1 MAQTVLKQLRVLSAA
16 HCKRSHRFILS
27 LALLL
32 ASHARI
38 LEVQIQCLTE
48 KKRKNPTTHSQCAV
62 TACKSFQTL
71 TKETPPNL
79 LGRDTA
85 LAIKHPEPRDTMFCW
100 HRWSGMLLKGRPR
113 SFFFLFFLSSA
124 SYTGLRI
131 SDLYYKHTA
140 ISFERNRRCSVFL

>member
-1 MAQTVLKQLRVLSAA
+1 MLKRLHVLSAA
-16 HCKRSHRFILS
+16 HCKRSYHFILS

-38 LEVQIQCLTE
+38 LEVQTPHLRD
-48 KKRKNPTTHSQCAV
+48 KKRKNPTTHNQRPV
-62 TACKSFQTL
+62 TVCNSFWTL
-71 TKETPPNL
+71 MKETPPNL

-85 LAIKHPEPRDTMFCW
+85 LAIKYPEPRDIMFCW
-100 HRWSGMLLKGRPR
+100 CKRSNLQLKGRPR